1 MNTAKLY
8 IPLLLIES
16 YLFFGLWLLFYG
28 PLIWPLENIKIFL
41 GYISLYHIAFIAGY
55 ILQTVRFRPHQT
67 NYFPTKQI
75 LPESNSFTKYFWA
88 ILILAFT
95 ANVIGYRNLTLSHS
109 FIPDNILPNLY
120 RGLVTP
126 WEARAYYAS
135 DAAQVGFVKLPAV
148 TALLL
153 FIAPFKYIL
162 LPGLVFFWH
171 TLNPAKKLLG
181 ILVVSIPILAGIVAS
196 ISAINFSYIF
206 IISICLGT
214 LLMSKKSEGVRS
226 TIKNNKFFIASLAL
240 MFLFSFWQFY
250 SVKSEQSL
258 YQAVAEHGKPQSF
271 DFLKEKEIKFK
282 SDYEETKKSNT
293 TDFYEKITVYM
304 VQGYYG
310 MSIALGE
317 EFDTSFG
324 IGHSVFLQKTFADYL
339 HIDVRDKTFQHKIND
354 RWDQFVYWHSFYSYI
369 ANDVGFLGVTIV
381 MLVLGIYFSNAYLSA
396 VMEENLYA
404 KMLLPLFGILFF
416 YIPANNQVFGFLE
429 TMTSFWILTILFF
442 ASKKRDRY

>member
-1 MNTAKLY
+1 
-8 IPLLLIES
+8 
-16 YLFFGLWLLFYG
+16 
-28 PLIWPLENIKIFL
+28 
-41 GYISLYHIAFIAGY
+41 
-55 ILQTVRFRPHQT
+55 
-67 NYFPTKQI
+67 
-75 LPESNSFTKYFWA
+75 
-88 ILILAFT
+88 
-95 ANVIGYRNLTLSHS
+95 
-109 FIPDNILPNLY
+109 
-120 RGLVTP
+120 
-126 WEARAYYAS
+126 
-135 DAAQVGFVKLPAV
+135 
-148 TALLL
+148 
-153 FIAPFKYIL
+153 
-162 LPGLVFFWH
+162 
-171 TLNPAKKLLG
+171 
-181 ILVVSIPILAGIVAS
+181 
-196 ISAINFSYIF
+196 
-206 IISICLGT
+206 
-214 LLMSKKSEGVRS
+214 MSKKSEGVRS